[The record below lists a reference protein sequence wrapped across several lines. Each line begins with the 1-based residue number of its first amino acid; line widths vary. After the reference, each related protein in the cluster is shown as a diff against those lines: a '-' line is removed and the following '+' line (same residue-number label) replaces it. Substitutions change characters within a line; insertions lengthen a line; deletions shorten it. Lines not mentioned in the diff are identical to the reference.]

1 MPQIMNE
8 LVPNTQHWFYSASLE
23 TPLALLTSFPQVQR
37 LALSQSLEL
46 SAQGL
51 NATRVLWWHLTPG
64 ISVAE
69 QFQTLRQRAPGAV
82 VVAMSDMPNDLEA
95 LAVFSVMAKGYCNTH
110 AGAEVLIKVAQV
122 VESGGLWI
130 GESIMHRL
138 LNLPAVSLA
147 AVAIDTPSASTPEV
161 NSASSGLWD
170 AQLTLREREVANAI
184 SVGATNRQIADQ
196 MGITERTVKAHVG
209 SVLEKLHL
217 KNRLQL
223 ALLVKDR

>member
-1 MPQIMNE
+1 MPQLINE
-8 LVPNTQHWFYSASLE
+8 LAPNTQHWFYSASLE
-23 TPLALLTSFPQVQR
+23 TPLALLSSFPQLR
-37 LALSQSLEL
+37 RMTLSRDLEV
-46 SAQGL
+46 SASSS
-51 NATRVLWWHLTPG
+51 NETMVLWWHLTPG
-64 ISVAE
+64 VSVAD

-82 VVAMSDMPNDLEA
+82 VVAMSDVPNDLEA

-110 AGAEVLIKVAQV
+110 AGREVLIKVAQV

-138 LNLPAVSLA
+138 LNLPVVPAA
-147 AVAIDTPSASTPEV
+147 AVTPVVSAASEV
-161 NSASSGLWD
+161 KSEPKGLWD
-170 AQLTLREREVANAI
+170 AHLTLREREVASAI